1 MPFNYAILKDWFNA
15 EEEKDR
21 PELTGLLPH
30 QKLLLLSDGSMT
42 LDLELLWRSMVEVE
56 VKFQGITRL
65 GDEAALYLEEKKGKD
80 ALEREVWL
88 TVDDKKLVYA
98 HSVIPLD
105 RIEDSILNDILA
117 NSSEPLGRVL
127 TTRKVFFAKKKLEDG
142 VVSCESAAT
151 DLGIDAKTPLI
162 ARRYI
167 LYNNSTPT
175 KWVIKAGVTEIFSPE
190 IISNRFLKER

>member
-1 MPFNYAILKDWFNA
+1 MPFNYAILKDWFSA

-30 QKLLLLSDGSMT
+30 QLLLLLSDGSMT

-56 VKFQGITRL
+56 VKFQGMTKL
-65 GDEAALYLEEKKGKD
+65 KDEASYLEERIGKD

-88 TVDDKKLVYA
+88 KVEDKRLVYA

-127 TTRKVFFAKKKLEDG
+127 TTRKVFFAKKKLEVG
-142 VVSCESAAT
+142 VVTCESAAT

-167 LYNNSTPT
+167 LYNNSSPT

-190 IISNRFLKER
+190 IISNRFLRER

>member
-1 MPFNYAILKDWFNA
+1 MPFNYAILKDWFSA

-56 VKFQGITRL
+56 LKFQGLTKL
-65 GDEAALYLEEKKGKD
+65 GSEAAYLEEGTGKD

-88 TVDDKKLVYA
+88 TVEDKRLVYA

-105 RIEDSILNDILA
+105 RIEDAILNDILA
-117 NSSEPLGRVL
+117 NSTEPLGRVL
-127 TTRKVFFAKKKLEDG
+127 TTRKVFFAKKKLEVG
-142 VVSCESAAT
+142 VVACESAAA
-151 DLGIDAKTPLI
+151 DLGIDARTPLI

-167 LYNNSTPT
+167 LYNNSSPT
-175 KWVIKAGVTEIFSPE
+175 EWVIKAGVTEIFSPE

>member
-1 MPFNYAILKDWFNA
+1 MPFNYAILKDWFSA

-30 QKLLLLSDGSMT
+30 QLLLLLSDGSMT

-56 VKFQGITRL
+56 VKFQGITKL
-65 GDEAALYLEEKKGKD
+65 KDEASYLEERIGKD

-88 TVDDKKLVYA
+88 KVEDKRLVYA

-127 TTRKVFFAKKKLEDG
+127 TTRKVFFAKKKLEVG
-142 VVSCESAAT
+142 VVTCESAAT

-167 LYNNSTPT
+167 LYNNSSPT

-190 IISNRFLKER
+190 IISNRFLRER